1 MAYRV
6 SKADFASIVQEAIEE
21 LPEDFISAV
30 EDVSIEVMDRP
41 TPQLLSRLGTKRQGL
56 LMGLYTG
63 VPRTRRSVEDSGRLP
78 DSIYLFQ
85 QNIEQV
91 CNTEADLVEQIR
103 VTLLHEIGHYF
114 GLGEDDLTRLGY
126 G

>member
-6 SKADFASIVQEAIEE
+6 SKADFTGIVQAAIDE
-21 LPEDFISAV
+21 LPQQFIEAV
-30 EDVSIEVMDRP
+30 EDVTIEVMDRP
-41 TPQLLSRLGTKRQGL
+41 TPRLLSRLGTKKDGL
-56 LMGLYTG
+56 LLGLYTG
-63 VPRTRRSVEDSGRLP
+63 VPRTHRSVEDSGRLP

-85 QNIEQV
+85 ANIESV
-91 CNTEADLVEQIR
+91 CSTQEELIEQTR

-114 GLGEDDLTRLGY
+114 GMDEDDLTELGY